1 MIELFFGVA
10 VLLLILGVPIA
21 VTVGFSS
28 IVFIFAN
35 GIQPSIIIQRLFTG
49 IDSTA
54 LMAIPMFILAGDLMN
69 RGGLARRLVDMANK
83 MIGNVTGG
91 LALIT
96 ILACMFFAAISG
108 SGVATAAAIGA
119 ILIPSMVNAGYD
131 RPFAS
136 AVVAT
141 ASPIGVIIPPS
152 ISFVVYG
159 VLAGVSITD
168 LYKAG
173 IPAGIIVGLC
183 LMVVAYF
190 ISKKRGYKKIKVIK
204 EVSETMEPKKWM
216 LKTFLDPLWAL
227 MTPVIIVG
235 GVFSGIFTA
244 TESAV
249 VAVLYSMFIGLFVY
263 KELNWKDLPKIILDA
278 GLGSAKIMFII
289 ANAMLFAW
297 VMAYARI
304 PQLILQKFLEM
315 NMSPF
320 MILLFINIVLLIA
333 GTFMETS
340 AILLIAVPIF
350 LPLIK
355 TIGIDPVHFGIIV
368 TVNTAVGLVTPPF
381 GVCLFTTSAISGVSV
396 WKLSRAVAPFIVA
409 MIVATLI
416 ITYFP
421 QLVMFLVH

>member
-21 VTVGFSS
+21 VTIGFSS

-96 ILACMFFAAISG
+96 IVACMFFAAISG

-355 TIGIDPVHFGIIV
+355 TIGIDPVHFGIIA

>member
-21 VTVGFSS
+21 VTIGFSS

-96 ILACMFFAAISG
+96 IVACMFFAAISG

>member
-249 VAVLYSMFIGLFVY
+249 VAVLYSMFVGLFVY

-355 TIGIDPVHFGIIV
+355 TIGIDPVHFGIIA

>member
-249 VAVLYSMFIGLFVY
+249 VAVLYSMFVGLFVY

-355 TIGIDPVHFGIIV
+355 TIGIDPVHFGIIA

-396 WKLSRAVAPFIVA
+396 WKLSRAVVPFIVA

>member
-1 MIELFFGVA
+1 MVQLFFGAA
-10 VLLLILGVPIA
+10 VILLILGVPIA

-28 IVFIFAN
+28 IIFILAS
-35 GIQPSIIIQRLFTG
+35 GIQPSIVIQRLFMG

-54 LMAIPMFILAGDLMN
+54 LMAIPMFILAGELMN
-69 RGGLARRLVDMANK
+69 RGGLGTRLVKLINNLV
-83 MIGNVTGG
+83 GSVTGG
-91 LALIT
+91 LALVAIMS
-96 ILACMFFAAISG
+96 CMFFAAISG
-108 SGVATAAAIGA
+108 SGVATAAAIGG
-119 ILIPSMVNAGYD
+119 ILIPAMALEGYD
-131 RPFAS
+131 RSYAG
-136 AVVAT
+136 AVIAT

-159 VLAGVSITD
+159 VLANVSITD

-173 IPAGIIVGLC
+173 IPAGIIMGLA
-183 LMVVAYF
+183 LMTVAY
-190 ISKKRGYKKIKVIK
+190 IIARKRKYKPAKK
-204 EVSETMEPKKWM
+204 EVGVQSLQKDRS

-235 GVFSGIFTA
+235 GVFGGIFTA

-249 VAVLYSMFIGLFVY
+249 VAVVYSMFVGLFIY
-263 KELNWKDLPKIILDA
+263 KELKWKDIPKIILEA
-278 GLGSAKIMFII
+278 AIGSAKIMFII

-304 PQLILQKFLEM
+304 PQMILSGFLSM
-315 NMSPF
+315 NMGTVAT
-320 MILLFINIVLLIA
+320 LLFINLVLLIA

-350 LPLIK
+350 LPLVVAL
-355 TIGIDPVHFGIIV
+355 GVDPVHFGIIV

-381 GVCLFTTSAISGVSV
+381 GVCLFTASAVSGVSIP
-396 WKLSRAVAPFIVA
+396 KLSKAVLPFIAA

-416 ITYFP
+416 ITFIP
-421 QLVMFLVH
+421 QLVMFLV

>member
-54 LMAIPMFILAGDLMN
+54 LMAIPMFILAGELMN

>member
-96 ILACMFFAAISG
+96 IVACMFFAAISG

-152 ISFVVYG
+152 ISFVIYG

>member
-355 TIGIDPVHFGIIV
+355 TIGIDPVHFGIIA

>member
-96 ILACMFFAAISG
+96 IVACMFFAAISG

-249 VAVLYSMFIGLFVY
+249 VAVLYSMFVGLFVY

-355 TIGIDPVHFGIIV
+355 TIGIDPVHFGIIA